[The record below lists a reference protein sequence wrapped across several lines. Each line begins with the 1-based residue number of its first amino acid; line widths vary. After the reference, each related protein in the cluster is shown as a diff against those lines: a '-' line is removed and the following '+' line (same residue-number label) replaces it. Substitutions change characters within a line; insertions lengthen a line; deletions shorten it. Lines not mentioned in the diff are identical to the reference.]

1 MDALMLEIKRY
12 IEANQLICP
21 GDGVVVGLSGGPD
34 SVFLLYALHTL
45 QARMGFTLRAVH
57 VHHGIR
63 GAEADRDEA
72 FSEKLCA
79 KLDIP
84 FQAVHVAAPA
94 YAAQHGLSL
103 EEAARILRYEALEAA
118 RQQLGQTLAAD
129 RMLNSPVASS
139 AGTSNAPA
147 AAIDRTSDSPVPD
160 SARTSDSPA
169 FTAGSPSRLPDARS
183 MKGLPAP
190 SAPAAWIA
198 VAHHL
203 DDQAETVLHNLVRG
217 AGLRGLAGM
226 ENRRNHVIRPLLSIK
241 REDILKW
248 LKQYDIPYVTDSTNA
263 DPHYT
268 RNRIRS
274 TVLPELREINPEAS
288 AHIAHSAALLREAD
302 AFFHALALQY
312 VDAHATLTVAPDSAN
327 AIDRDAHTRPQT
339 AVFQDAPVTLPEPG
353 ASTRGTTPRP
363 PALAEKSAEGAAEA
377 PDEATILRSIA
388 LPVTA
393 LREYPELV
401 RQYVYS
407 ELLRRI
413 GTPQKD
419 WSAVHYR
426 DIDRLIFGPGGAH
439 LDLPYRMSAE
449 YRKKTLILQE
459 NREVISV
466 KRRKNHG

>member
-12 IEANQLICP
+12 IEKNQLICP

-63 GAEADRDEA
+63 GTEADRDEA
-72 FSEKLCA
+72 FSAELCA
-79 KLDIP
+79 KLAVP
-84 FQAVHVAAPA
+84 FQAEHVAAPA

-118 RQQLGQTLAAD
+118 RQQLGQTLAA
-129 RMLNSPVASS
+129 RP
-139 AGTSNAPA
+139 SNASVPSSMGA
-147 AAIDRTSDSPVPD
+147 PSSFQPVRV
-160 SARTSDSPA
+160 AT
-169 FTAGSPSRLPDARS
+169 
-183 MKGLPAP
+183 AP

-248 LKQYDIPYVTDSTNA
+248 LEQNNIPYVTDSTNA

-302 AFFHALALQY
+302 AYFHALALQY
-312 VDAHATLTVAPDSAN
+312 VDAHATLTGAPDSAE
-327 AIDRDAHTRPQT
+327 AVDRSAHARPKSP
-339 AVFQDAPVTLPEPG
+339 ALPGPSVPLPEPDG
-353 ASTRGTTPRP
+353 PGTETTPRSI
-363 PALAEKSAEGAAEA
+363 ALAETGAEGATEA
-377 PDEATILRSIA
+377 PAEATILRSIA
-388 LPVTA
+388 LSVVK
-393 LREYPELV
+393 LKEYPELV
-401 RQYVYS
+401 RQYVYI
-407 ELLRRI
+407 ELIRRI

-439 LDLPYRMSAE
+439 LDLPYQMSAE
-449 YRKKTLILQE
+449 YRKKTLILQK

>member
-12 IEANQLICP
+12 IEANQLIRP

-45 QARMGFTLRAVH
+45 QPRMGFTLRAVH

-118 RQQLGQTLAAD
+118 RQQLGQT
-129 RMLNSPVASS
+129 R
-139 AGTSNAPA
+139 
-147 AAIDRTSDSPVPD
+147 
-160 SARTSDSPA
+160 
-169 FTAGSPSRLPDARS
+169 
-183 MKGLPAP
+183 
-190 SAPAAWIA
+190 AAWIA

-302 AFFHALALQY
+302 AYFHALALQY

-327 AIDRDAHTRPQT
+327 AIDRDAHTHPQT
-339 AVFQDAPVTLPEPG
+339 AVFQDAPVPLPEPG
-353 ASTRGTTPRP
+353 AS
-363 PALAEKSAEGAAEA
+363 AN
-377 PDEATILRSIA
+377 ATILRSIA

>member
-12 IEANQLICP
+12 IEKNQLIRP

-63 GAEADRDEA
+63 GAEADRDAA

-79 KLDIP
+79 KLAVP
-84 FQAVHVAAPA
+84 FQAVHVTAPA
-94 YAAQHGLSL
+94 YAAQQGLSL
-103 EEAARILRYEALEAA
+103 EEAARILRYQALETA
-118 RQQLGQTLAAD
+118 RQQLT
-129 RMLNSPVASS
+129 
-139 AGTSNAPA
+139 T
-147 AAIDRTSDSPVPD
+147 
-160 SARTSDSPA
+160 
-169 FTAGSPSRLPDARS
+169 
-183 MKGLPAP
+183 
-190 SAPAAWIA
+190 PAAWIA

-248 LKQYDIPYVTDSTNA
+248 LEQNKIAYVTDSTNA

-302 AFFHALALQY
+302 AYFHALALQY
-312 VDAHATLTVAPDSAN
+312 VDAHATLTSP
-327 AIDRDAHTRPQT
+327 
-339 AVFQDAPVTLPEPG
+339 PVPLPEPDTPG
-353 ASTRGTTPRP
+353 EGTIPRP
-363 PALAEKSAEGAAEA
+363 SALAEDRAEGETEV
-377 PDEATILRSIA
+377 PVEATILRSIA
-388 LPVTA
+388 LPVTELKA
-393 LREYPELV
+393 YPELV

>member
-12 IEANQLICP
+12 IEANQLIRP

-118 RQQLGQTLAAD
+118 RQQLGQAT
-129 RMLNSPVASS
+129 
-139 AGTSNAPA
+139 
-147 AAIDRTSDSPVPD
+147 
-160 SARTSDSPA
+160 
-169 FTAGSPSRLPDARS
+169 
-183 MKGLPAP
+183 
-190 SAPAAWIA
+190 AAWIA

>member
-12 IEANQLICP
+12 IGANQLIRP

-45 QARMGFTLRAVH
+45 QARMGFTLWAVH

-118 RQQLGQTLAAD
+118 RQQLGQT
-129 RMLNSPVASS
+129 R
-139 AGTSNAPA
+139 
-147 AAIDRTSDSPVPD
+147 
-160 SARTSDSPA
+160 
-169 FTAGSPSRLPDARS
+169 
-183 MKGLPAP
+183 
-190 SAPAAWIA
+190 AAWIA

-248 LKQYDIPYVTDSTNA
+248 LKQNDIPYVTDSTNA

-302 AFFHALALQY
+302 AYFHALALQY

-327 AIDRDAHTRPQT
+327 AIDRNAHTRPQT
-339 AVFQDAPVTLPEPG
+339 AVFQDAPVPLPEPG
-353 ASTRGTTPRP
+353 ASARGTTPRP
-363 PALAEKSAEGAAEA
+363 PALAENSAEGAAEA

>member
-12 IEANQLICP
+12 IEANQLIRP

-103 EEAARILRYEALEAA
+103 EEAARILRYEAREAA
-118 RQQLGQTLAAD
+118 RQQLTQAT
-129 RMLNSPVASS
+129 
-139 AGTSNAPA
+139 
-147 AAIDRTSDSPVPD
+147 
-160 SARTSDSPA
+160 
-169 FTAGSPSRLPDARS
+169 
-183 MKGLPAP
+183 
-190 SAPAAWIA
+190 AAWIA

-248 LKQYDIPYVTDSTNA
+248 LKQYDI
-263 DPHYT
+263 
-268 RNRIRS
+268 
-274 TVLPELREINPEAS
+274 
-288 AHIAHSAALLREAD
+288 
-302 AFFHALALQY
+302 
-312 VDAHATLTVAPDSAN
+312 
-327 AIDRDAHTRPQT
+327 QT
-339 AVFQDAPVTLPEPG
+339 AQ
-353 ASTRGTTPRP
+353 
-363 PALAEKSAEGAAEA
+363 
-377 PDEATILRSIA
+377 RS
-388 LPVTA
+388 
-393 LREYPELV
+393 
-401 RQYVYS
+401 
-407 ELLRRI
+407 
-413 GTPQKD
+413 
-419 WSAVHYR
+419 
-426 DIDRLIFGPGGAH
+426 F
-439 LDLPYRMSAE
+439 
-449 YRKKTLILQE
+449 
-459 NREVISV
+459 V
-466 KRRKNHG
+466 KRMRSFMRSLFSTWTRTRR

>member
-12 IEANQLICP
+12 IEKNQLIRP

-72 FSEKLCA
+72 FSAELCA
-79 KLDIP
+79 KLAVP
-84 FQAVHVAAPA
+84 FQAVHVAVPA

-103 EEAARILRYEALEAA
+103 EEAARILRYEALETA
-118 RQQLGQTLAAD
+118 RQQLTT
-129 RMLNSPVASS
+129 P
-139 AGTSNAPA
+139 
-147 AAIDRTSDSPVPD
+147 
-160 SARTSDSPA
+160 
-169 FTAGSPSRLPDARS
+169 TA
-183 MKGLPAP
+183 
-190 SAPAAWIA
+190 WVA

-248 LKQYDIPYVTDSTNA
+248 LEQNNILYVTDSTNA

-302 AFFHALALQY
+302 AYFHALALQY
-312 VDAHATLTVAPDSAN
+312 LDAHATLTVP
-327 AIDRDAHTRPQT
+327 
-339 AVFQDAPVTLPEPG
+339 PVPLPESDTPG
-353 ASTRGTTPRP
+353 EGTIPRP
-363 PALAEKSAEGAAEA
+363 SALAETGAESATEVPA
-377 PDEATILRSIA
+377 EATILRSIA
-388 LPVTA
+388 LPVTELKA
-393 LREYPELV
+393 YPELV

-407 ELLRRI
+407 ELLRRL

>member
-12 IEANQLICP
+12 IEKNQLICP

-63 GAEADRDEA
+63 GAEADRDAA
-72 FSEKLCA
+72 FSAELCA

-84 FQAVHVAAPA
+84 FRAVHVAAPA

-103 EEAARILRYEALEAA
+103 EEAARILRYEALETA
-118 RQQLGQTLAAD
+118 RQQLTE
-129 RMLNSPVASS
+129 
-139 AGTSNAPA
+139 AP
-147 AAIDRTSDSPVPD
+147 T
-160 SARTSDSPA
+160 
-169 FTAGSPSRLPDARS
+169 
-183 MKGLPAP
+183 
-190 SAPAAWIA
+190 AWIA

-248 LKQYDIPYVTDSTNA
+248 LEQNNIPYVTDSTNA

-302 AFFHALALQY
+302 AYFHALALQY
-312 VDAHATLTVAPDSAN
+312 VDAHATLTGAPDSAN
-327 AIDRDAHTRPQT
+327 AVDRSAHARPKSP
-339 AVFQDAPVTLPEPG
+339 ALPGPSVPLPEPDG
-353 ASTRGTTPRP
+353 PGTETTPRST
-363 PALAEKSAEGAAEA
+363 ALAETGAEGATEA
-377 PDEATILRSIA
+377 PAEATILRSIA
-388 LPVTA
+388 LPVVK
-393 LREYPELV
+393 LKEYPELV
-401 RQYVYS
+401 RQYVYI
-407 ELLRRI
+407 ELIRRI

-449 YRKKTLILQE
+449 YRKKTLILQK

>member
-1 MDALMLEIKRY
+1 MDAIMLEIKRY
-12 IEANQLICP
+12 IEKNQLIRP

-63 GAEADRDEA
+63 GAEADRDAA
-72 FSEKLCA
+72 FSAELCA
-79 KLDIP
+79 KLAVP
-84 FQAVHVAAPA
+84 FQAVHVDAPS
-94 YAAQHGLSL
+94 YAAQQGLGL
-103 EEAARILRYEALEAA
+103 EEAARILRYEALETA
-118 RQQLGQTLAAD
+118 RQQLTEALAAT
-129 RMLNSPVASS
+129 RSS
-139 AGTSNAPA
+139 DFPA
-147 AAIDRTSDSPVPD
+147 TIADSP
-160 SARTSDSPA
+160 SH
-169 FTAGSPSRLPDARS
+169 LPDAPS
-183 MKGLPAP
+183 MKGLIADSTPT
-190 SAPAAWIA
+190 AWVA

-248 LKQYDIPYVTDSTNA
+248 LEQNKIAYVTDSTNA

-302 AFFHALALQY
+302 AYFHALALQY
-312 VDAHATLTVAPDSAN
+312 VDAHATLTVP
-327 AIDRDAHTRPQT
+327 
-339 AVFQDAPVTLPEPG
+339 PVPLPESDTPG
-353 ASTRGTTPRP
+353 EGTIPRP
-363 PALAEKSAEGAAEA
+363 SALAETGAEGATEVPA
-377 PDEATILRSIA
+377 EATILRSIA
-388 LPVTA
+388 LPVTELKA
-393 LREYPELV
+393 YPELV

-407 ELLRRI
+407 ELLRRL

>member
-12 IEANQLICP
+12 IGANQLIRP

-45 QARMGFTLRAVH
+45 QPRMGFTLRAVH

-118 RQQLGQTLAAD
+118 RQQLGQTLAA
-129 RMLNSPVASS
+129 RPLN
-139 AGTSNAPA
+139 T
-147 AAIDRTSDSPVPD
+147 PVPD
-160 SARTSDSPA
+160 SARILDSPA
-169 FTAGSPSRLPDARS
+169 FTAGSPSRLLDARS
-183 MKGLPAP
+183 MKGLPAT

-327 AIDRDAHTRPQT
+327 AIDRDAHIRPQT

-353 ASTRGTTPRP
+353 ASARGTTPRP
-363 PALAEKSAEGAAEA
+363 PALAEDSAEGATEA
-377 PDEATILRSIA
+377 TDEATILRSIA

>member
-12 IEANQLICP
+12 IEANQLIRP

-57 VHHGIR
+57 VYHGIR

-118 RQQLGQTLAAD
+118 RQQLTQAT
-129 RMLNSPVASS
+129 
-139 AGTSNAPA
+139 
-147 AAIDRTSDSPVPD
+147 
-160 SARTSDSPA
+160 
-169 FTAGSPSRLPDARS
+169 
-183 MKGLPAP
+183 
-190 SAPAAWIA
+190 AAWIA

>member
-12 IEANQLICP
+12 IEKNQLIRP

-45 QARMGFTLRAVH
+45 QPRMDFTLRAVH

-118 RQQLGQTLAAD
+118 RQQLTQ
-129 RMLNSPVASS
+129 
-139 AGTSNAPA
+139 
-147 AAIDRTSDSPVPD
+147 
-160 SARTSDSPA
+160 
-169 FTAGSPSRLPDARS
+169 
-183 MKGLPAP
+183 
-190 SAPAAWIA
+190 APAAWIA

-302 AFFHALALQY
+302 AYFHALALQY
-312 VDAHATLTVAPDSAN
+312 VDAHATLTGAPDSAN
-327 AIDRDAHTRPQT
+327 AVDRSAHARPKSP
-339 AVFQDAPVTLPEPG
+339 ALPGPPVPLPEPG
-353 ASTRGTTPRP
+353 ASARGTTPRP
-363 PALAEKSAEGAAEA
+363 PALAETGAEGATEA
-377 PDEATILRSIA
+377 PAEATILRSIA
-388 LPVTA
+388 LPVVK
-393 LREYPELV
+393 LKEYPELV
-401 RQYVYS
+401 RQYVYI

>member
-12 IEANQLICP
+12 IEANQLIRP

-118 RQQLGQTLAAD
+118 RQQLTQTPASAIASAA
-129 RMLNSPVASS
+129 PVY
-139 AGTSNAPA
+139 APDMA
-147 AAIDRTSDSPVPD
+147 A
-160 SARTSDSPA
+160 
-169 FTAGSPSRLPDARS
+169 
-183 MKGLPAP
+183 MKGLTIADTATAAY
-190 SAPAAWIA
+190 APAAWIA

-248 LKQYDIPYVTDSTNA
+248 LKQHDIPYVTDSTNA

-302 AFFHALALQY
+302 TYFHALALQY
-312 VDAHATLTVAPDSAN
+312 VDAHATLTDTPDSAD
-327 AIDRDAHTRPQT
+327 AVDRGAHTRPQSIAFPGRT
-339 AVFQDAPVTLPEPG
+339 VPLPEPDAPAAG
-353 ASTRGTTPRP
+353 MTPRP
-363 PALAEKSAEGAAEA
+363 PALAEDSAEGETEA
-377 PDEATILRSIA
+377 PAEPTILRSIA
-388 LPVTA
+388 LPVVK
-393 LREYPELV
+393 LKEYPELV
-401 RQYVYS
+401 RQYVYI

-466 KRRKNHG
+466 KRRKNHV

>member
-12 IEANQLICP
+12 IEKNQLIRP

-57 VHHGIR
+57 VHHSIR
-63 GAEADRDEA
+63 GAEADRDAA

-84 FQAVHVAAPA
+84 FRAVHVAAPA
-94 YAAQHGLSL
+94 YAAQQGLSL
-103 EEAARILRYEALEAA
+103 EEAARILRYEALETA
-118 RQQLGQTLAAD
+118 RQQLTEALAA
-129 RMLNSPVASS
+129 
-139 AGTSNAPA
+139 
-147 AAIDRTSDSPVPD
+147 
-160 SARTSDSPA
+160 ARSSDSPA
-169 FTAGSPSRLPDARS
+169 TIADSLSHLPDAPS
-183 MKGLPAP
+183 MKGLTAT
-190 SAPAAWIA
+190 SAPTAWIA

-248 LKQYDIPYVTDSTNA
+248 LEQNNILYVTDSTNA

-302 AFFHALALQY
+302 AYFHALALQY
-312 VDAHATLTVAPDSAN
+312 VDVHATLTGDPDSAN
-327 AIDRDAHTRPQT
+327 AVDRSAHTHPQ
-339 AVFQDAPVTLPEPG
+339 APSLPGPSVPLPEP
-353 ASTRGTTPRP
+353 AP
-363 PALAEKSAEGAAEA
+363 PA
-377 PDEATILRSIA
+377 EATILRSIA
-388 LPVTA
+388 LPVTELKA
-393 LREYPELV
+393 YPELV

-413 GTPQKD
+413 GTPLKD

>member
-12 IEANQLICP
+12 IEKNQLIRP

-63 GAEADRDEA
+63 GAEADRDAA

-79 KLDIP
+79 KLAVP

-94 YAAQHGLSL
+94 YAAQQGLSL
-103 EEAARILRYEALEAA
+103 EEAARILRYEALETA
-118 RQQLGQTLAAD
+118 RQQLE
-129 RMLNSPVASS
+129 
-139 AGTSNAPA
+139 
-147 AAIDRTSDSPVPD
+147 
-160 SARTSDSPA
+160 
-169 FTAGSPSRLPDARS
+169 
-183 MKGLPAP
+183 AP
-190 SAPAAWIA
+190 SAWIA

-248 LKQYDIPYVTDSTNA
+248 LEQNKIAYVTDSTNA

-302 AFFHALALQY
+302 AYFHALALQY
-312 VDAHATLTVAPDSAN
+312 VDAHATLTSP
-327 AIDRDAHTRPQT
+327 
-339 AVFQDAPVTLPEPG
+339 PVPLPEPDTPG
-353 ASTRGTTPRP
+353 EGTIPRP
-363 PALAEKSAEGAAEA
+363 SALVEDRAEGETEV
-377 PDEATILRSIA
+377 PVEATILRSIA
-388 LPVTA
+388 LPVTE
-393 LREYPELV
+393 LKEYPELV

-407 ELLRRI
+407 ELLRRL

>member
-1 MDALMLEIKRY
+1 
-12 IEANQLICP
+12 
-21 GDGVVVGLSGGPD
+21 
-34 SVFLLYALHTL
+34 
-45 QARMGFTLRAVH
+45 
-57 VHHGIR
+57 
-63 GAEADRDEA
+63 
-72 FSEKLCA
+72 
-79 KLDIP
+79 
-84 FQAVHVAAPA
+84 
-94 YAAQHGLSL
+94 
-103 EEAARILRYEALEAA
+103 
-118 RQQLGQTLAAD
+118 
-129 RMLNSPVASS
+129 
-139 AGTSNAPA
+139 
-147 AAIDRTSDSPVPD
+147 
-160 SARTSDSPA
+160 
-169 FTAGSPSRLPDARS
+169 
-183 MKGLPAP
+183 MKGLPAT

-327 AIDRDAHTRPQT
+327 AIDRDAHIRPQT
-339 AVFQDAPVTLPEPG
+339 AVFQNAPVTLPEPG
-353 ASTRGTTPRP
+353 ASARGTLPRP
-363 PALAEKSAEGAAEA
+363 PALAEDSAEGATEA
-377 PDEATILRSIA
+377 TDEATILRSIA

>member
-12 IEANQLICP
+12 IGANQLIRP

-45 QARMGFTLRAVH
+45 QPRMGFTLRAVH

-79 KLDIP
+79 KLEIP

-118 RQQLGQTLAAD
+118 RRQLGQTLAA
-129 RMLNSPVASS
+129 RPS
-139 AGTSNAPA
+139 A
-147 AAIDRTSDSPVPD
+147 
-160 SARTSDSPA
+160 
-169 FTAGSPSRLPDARS
+169 SPSRLPDARS

-302 AFFHALALQY
+302 AYFHALALQY

-353 ASTRGTTPRP
+353 ASARGTLPRP
-363 PALAEKSAEGAAEA
+363 PALAENSAEGAAEA
-377 PDEATILRSIA
+377 PAEATILRSIA

>member
-12 IEANQLICP
+12 IEKNQLIRP

-63 GAEADRDEA
+63 GAEADRDAA
-72 FSEKLCA
+72 FSAELCA
-79 KLDIP
+79 KLAVP

-94 YAAQHGLSL
+94 YAAQQGLSL

-118 RQQLGQTLAAD
+118 RQQLE
-129 RMLNSPVASS
+129 
-139 AGTSNAPA
+139 AP
-147 AAIDRTSDSPVPD
+147 T
-160 SARTSDSPA
+160 
-169 FTAGSPSRLPDARS
+169 
-183 MKGLPAP
+183 
-190 SAPAAWIA
+190 AWIA

-248 LKQYDIPYVTDSTNA
+248 LEQNNIPYVTDSTNA

-302 AFFHALALQY
+302 AYFHALALQY
-312 VDAHATLTVAPDSAN
+312 VDAHATLTGDPDSAN
-327 AIDRDAHTRPQT
+327 AVDRSAHTHPQ
-339 AVFQDAPVTLPEPG
+339 APSLPGPSVPLPEPDTPG
-353 ASTRGTTPRP
+353 ESTSSRP
-363 PALAEKSAEGAAEA
+363 SALAEDRVEGETEA
-377 PDEATILRSIA
+377 PAEVTILRSIA
-388 LPVTA
+388 LPVVK
-393 LREYPELV
+393 LKEYPELV
-401 RQYVYS
+401 RQYVYI

-449 YRKKTLILQE
+449 YRKKNLILQE

>member
-12 IEANQLICP
+12 IEANQLIRP

-45 QARMGFTLRAVH
+45 QPRMDFTLWAVH

-72 FSEKLCA
+72 FSKQLCA

-118 RQQLGQTLAAD
+118 RQQLTQ
-129 RMLNSPVASS
+129 
-139 AGTSNAPA
+139 
-147 AAIDRTSDSPVPD
+147 
-160 SARTSDSPA
+160 
-169 FTAGSPSRLPDARS
+169 
-183 MKGLPAP
+183 
-190 SAPAAWIA
+190 APAAWIA

-302 AFFHALALQY
+302 AYFHALALQY

-327 AIDRDAHTRPQT
+327 AIDRSAHARPKSP
-339 AVFQDAPVTLPEPG
+339 ALPGPPVPLPEPG
-353 ASTRGTTPRP
+353 ASARGTTPRP
-363 PALAEKSAEGAAEA
+363 PALAENSTEDATEA

>member
-1 MDALMLEIKRY
+1 MDALTLEIKRY
-12 IEANQLICP
+12 IEKKQLIRP

-63 GAEADRDEA
+63 GAEADRDAA
-72 FSEKLCA
+72 FSAELCA
-79 KLDIP
+79 KLAVP
-84 FQAVHVAAPA
+84 FQAVHVDAPS
-94 YAAQHGLSL
+94 YAAQQGLGL
-103 EEAARILRYEALEAA
+103 EEAARILRYEALETA
-118 RQQLGQTLAAD
+118 RQQLTEALAAT
-129 RMLNSPVASS
+129 RSS
-139 AGTSNAPA
+139 DFPA
-147 AAIDRTSDSPVPD
+147 TIADSP
-160 SARTSDSPA
+160 SH
-169 FTAGSPSRLPDARS
+169 LPDAPS
-183 MKGLPAP
+183 MKGLIADSTPT
-190 SAPAAWIA
+190 AWIA

-248 LKQYDIPYVTDSTNA
+248 LEQNNIPYVTDSTNA

-302 AFFHALALQY
+302 AYFHALALQY
-312 VDAHATLTVAPDSAN
+312 VDAHATLTGAPDSAN
-327 AIDRDAHTRPQT
+327 AVDRSAHARPKSP
-339 AVFQDAPVTLPEPG
+339 ALSGPSVPLPEPDGPG
-353 ASTRGTTPRP
+353 AEMTPRST
-363 PALAEKSAEGAAEA
+363 ALVETGAEGATEA
-377 PDEATILRSIA
+377 PAEATILRSIA
-388 LPVTA
+388 LPVVK
-393 LREYPELV
+393 LKEYPELV
-401 RQYVYS
+401 RQYVYI
-407 ELLRRI
+407 ELIRRI

>member
-12 IEANQLICP
+12 IEANQLIRP
-21 GDGVVVGLSGGPD
+21 GDVVVVGLSGGPD

-45 QARMGFTLRAVH
+45 QPRIGFTLRAVH

-118 RQQLGQTLAAD
+118 RQQLGQ
-129 RMLNSPVASS
+129 M
-139 AGTSNAPA
+139 PA
-147 AAIDRTSDSPVPD
+147 
-160 SARTSDSPA
+160 
-169 FTAGSPSRLPDARS
+169 
-183 MKGLPAP
+183 
-190 SAPAAWIA
+190 AAWIA

-353 ASTRGTTPRP
+353 ASARGTLPRP
-363 PALAEKSAEGAAEA
+363 PALAENSAEDAAEA
-377 PDEATILRSIA
+377 SVNATILRSIA

>member
-12 IEANQLICP
+12 IGANQLIRP

-63 GAEADRDEA
+63 GAEADRDES

-118 RQQLGQTLAAD
+118 RQQLGQT
-129 RMLNSPVASS
+129 R
-139 AGTSNAPA
+139 
-147 AAIDRTSDSPVPD
+147 
-160 SARTSDSPA
+160 
-169 FTAGSPSRLPDARS
+169 
-183 MKGLPAP
+183 
-190 SAPAAWIA
+190 AAWIA

-302 AFFHALALQY
+302 AYFHALALQY

-327 AIDRDAHTRPQT
+327 AIDRSAHARPKSP
-339 AVFQDAPVTLPEPG
+339 ALPGPPVPLPEPG
-353 ASTRGTTPRP
+353 ASARGTTPRP
-363 PALAEKSAEGAAEA
+363 PALAENSAEGATEA
-377 PDEATILRSIA
+377 SGEATILRSIA
-388 LPVTA
+388 LPVVK
-393 LREYPELV
+393 LKEYPELV
-401 RQYVYS
+401 RQYVYI
-407 ELLRRI
+407 ELIRRI

-426 DIDRLIFGPGGAH
+426 DIDRLIFGPGGTH

>member
-1 MDALMLEIKRY
+1 MDALMLKIKRY
-12 IEANQLICP
+12 IGANQLICP

-45 QARMGFTLRAVH
+45 QARLGFTLRAVH

-79 KLDIP
+79 KLAVP
-84 FQAVHVAAPA
+84 FQAVHVAAPE

-103 EEAARILRYEALEAA
+103 EEAARILRYEALETA
-118 RQQLGQTLAAD
+118 RQQ
-129 RMLNSPVASS
+129 M
-139 AGTSNAPA
+139 GT
-147 AAIDRTSDSPVPD
+147 
-160 SARTSDSPA
+160 
-169 FTAGSPSRLPDARS
+169 PS
-183 MKGLPAP
+183 
-190 SAPAAWIA
+190 AWIA

-248 LKQYDIPYVTDSTNA
+248 LEQNNIPYVTDSTNA

-274 TVLPELREINPEAS
+274 TVLPELRVINPEAS

-302 AFFHALALQY
+302 AYFHALAIQY
-312 VDAHATLTVAPDSAN
+312 VDAHATRTGTPDSAN
-327 AIDRDAHTRPQT
+327 AADRSAHTRPQSP
-339 AVFQDAPVTLPEPG
+339 ALPGSSVPLPEPEAPG
-353 ASTRGTTPRP
+353 EEMSSRSS
-363 PALAEKSAEGAAEA
+363 ALAENGAEGKTEA
-377 PDEATILRSIA
+377 PGEAPILRSIA
-388 LPVTA
+388 LPVTELKA
-393 LREYPELV
+393 YPELV

-426 DIDRLIFGPGGAH
+426 DIDRLIFGPGSAH

>member
-12 IEANQLICP
+12 IEKNQLICP

-34 SVFLLYALHTL
+34 SAFLLYALHTL

-72 FSEKLCA
+72 FSAELCA
-79 KLDIP
+79 KLAVP
-84 FQAVHVAAPA
+84 FQVEHVAAPA

-118 RQQLGQTLAAD
+118 RQQLGQTLAA
-129 RMLNSPVASS
+129 RP
-139 AGTSNAPA
+139 
-147 AAIDRTSDSPVPD
+147 SDSPVPD

-169 FTAGSPSRLPDARS
+169 FTAGSPSRLPDAWS

-248 LKQYDIPYVTDSTNA
+248 LKQNDIPYVTDSTNA

-302 AFFHALALQY
+302 AYFHALALQY
-312 VDAHATLTVAPDSAN
+312 VDAHATQTGAPDSAN
-327 AIDRDAHTRPQT
+327 AVDRSAHAHPKSP
-339 AVFQDAPVTLPEPG
+339 ALSAPSVPLPEPDGPG
-353 ASTRGTTPRP
+353 AEMTPRST
-363 PALAEKSAEGAAEA
+363 ALAETGAEGATGA
-377 PDEATILRSIA
+377 PAEATILRSIA
-388 LPVTA
+388 LPVVK
-393 LREYPELV
+393 LKEYPELV
-401 RQYVYS
+401 RQYVYI
-407 ELLRRI
+407 ELIRRI

-449 YRKKTLILQE
+449 YRKKNLILQK

>member
-12 IEANQLICP
+12 IGANQLIRP

-45 QARMGFTLRAVH
+45 QPRMGFTLWAVH

-94 YAAQHGLSL
+94 YAAQHRLSL

-118 RQQLGQTLAAD
+118 RQQLGQT
-129 RMLNSPVASS
+129 R
-139 AGTSNAPA
+139 
-147 AAIDRTSDSPVPD
+147 
-160 SARTSDSPA
+160 
-169 FTAGSPSRLPDARS
+169 
-183 MKGLPAP
+183 
-190 SAPAAWIA
+190 AAWIA

-248 LKQYDIPYVTDSTNA
+248 LKQNDIPYVTDSTNA

-288 AHIAHSAALLREAD
+288 VHIAHSAALLREAD
-302 AFFHALALQY
+302 AYFHALALQY

-327 AIDRDAHTRPQT
+327 AVDRSAHARPKSP
-339 AVFQDAPVTLPEPG
+339 ALPGPPVPLPEPD
-353 ASTRGTTPRP
+353 APARGTIPRP
-363 PALAEKSAEGAAEA
+363 PALAETGAEGATEA
-377 PDEATILRSIA
+377 PAEATILRSIA

-393 LREYPELV
+393 LKEYPELV

>member
-12 IEANQLICP
+12 IEKNQLIRP

-63 GAEADRDEA
+63 GAEADRDAA

-79 KLDIP
+79 KLAVP

-94 YAAQHGLSL
+94 YAAQQGLSL
-103 EEAARILRYEALEAA
+103 EEAARILRYEALETA
-118 RQQLGQTLAAD
+118 RQQLE
-129 RMLNSPVASS
+129 
-139 AGTSNAPA
+139 
-147 AAIDRTSDSPVPD
+147 
-160 SARTSDSPA
+160 
-169 FTAGSPSRLPDARS
+169 
-183 MKGLPAP
+183 AP
-190 SAPAAWIA
+190 SAWIA

-248 LKQYDIPYVTDSTNA
+248 LEQNKIAYVTDSTNA

-302 AFFHALALQY
+302 AYFHALALRY
-312 VDAHATLTVAPDSAN
+312 VDAHATLTGDPDSAN
-327 AIDRDAHTRPQT
+327 AIDQSAHTRPQSP
-339 AVFQDAPVTLPEPG
+339 ALPGPSVPLPE
-353 ASTRGTTPRP
+353 S
-363 PALAEKSAEGAAEA
+363 
-377 PDEATILRSIA
+377 TILRSIA
-388 LPVTA
+388 LPVTELKA
-393 LREYPELV
+393 YPELV

-413 GTPQKD
+413 GTPLKD

>member
-12 IEANQLICP
+12 IEANQLIRP

-45 QARMGFTLRAVH
+45 QPRMGFTLRAVH

-118 RQQLGQTLAAD
+118 RQQLGQTLAA
-129 RMLNSPVASS
+129 RP
-139 AGTSNAPA
+139 SNA
-147 AAIDRTSDSPVPD
+147 PVPD

-339 AVFQDAPVTLPEPG
+339 AVFQNAPVTLPEPG
-353 ASTRGTTPRP
+353 ASARGTTPRP
-363 PALAEKSAEGAAEA
+363 PALAEDSAEGATEA
-377 PDEATILRSIA
+377 TDEATILRSIA

>member
-12 IEANQLICP
+12 IEKNQLIRP

-72 FSEKLCA
+72 FSEKLCV
-79 KLDIP
+79 KLAVP

-94 YAAQHGLSL
+94 YVAQQGLSL
-103 EEAARILRYEALEAA
+103 EEAARILRYEALEVA
-118 RQQLGQTLAAD
+118 RQQLT
-129 RMLNSPVASS
+129 
-139 AGTSNAPA
+139 T
-147 AAIDRTSDSPVPD
+147 
-160 SARTSDSPA
+160 
-169 FTAGSPSRLPDARS
+169 
-183 MKGLPAP
+183 
-190 SAPAAWIA
+190 PAAWVA

-248 LKQYDIPYVTDSTNA
+248 LEQNNIPYVTDSTNA

-302 AFFHALALQY
+302 AYFHALALQY
-312 VDAHATLTVAPDSAN
+312 VDAHATLTSP
-327 AIDRDAHTRPQT
+327 
-339 AVFQDAPVTLPEPG
+339 PVPLPEPDTPG
-353 ASTRGTTPRP
+353 EGTIPRP
-363 PALAEKSAEGAAEA
+363 SALAEDRAEGETEV
-377 PDEATILRSIA
+377 PVEATILRSIA
-388 LPVTA
+388 LPVTELKA
-393 LREYPELV
+393 YPELV

-413 GTPQKD
+413 GTSQKD

>member
-12 IEANQLICP
+12 IEKNQLIRP

-63 GAEADRDEA
+63 GAEADRDAA

-84 FQAVHVAAPA
+84 FQAVHVDAPS
-94 YAAQHGLSL
+94 YAAQQGLGL
-103 EEAARILRYEALEAA
+103 EEAARILRYEALETA
-118 RQQLGQTLAAD
+118 RQQLT
-129 RMLNSPVASS
+129 
-139 AGTSNAPA
+139 T
-147 AAIDRTSDSPVPD
+147 
-160 SARTSDSPA
+160 
-169 FTAGSPSRLPDARS
+169 PS
-183 MKGLPAP
+183 
-190 SAPAAWIA
+190 AWIA

-226 ENRRNHVIRPLLSIK
+226 ENRRNHVIRPLLSTK

-248 LKQYDIPYVTDSTNA
+248 LEQNKIAYVTDSTNA

-302 AFFHALALQY
+302 AYFHALALQY
-312 VDAHATLTVAPDSAN
+312 VDAHATLTGDPDSAN
-327 AIDRDAHTRPQT
+327 AVDRSAHTHPQ
-339 AVFQDAPVTLPEPG
+339 APSLPGP
-353 ASTRGTTPRP
+353 SVPLP
-363 PALAEKSAEGAAEA
+363 
-377 PDEATILRSIA
+377 EATILRSIA
-388 LPVTA
+388 LPVTE
-393 LREYPELV
+393 LKEYPELV

-426 DIDRLIFGPGGAH
+426 DIDRLIFGTGGAH

>member
-12 IEANQLICP
+12 IGANQLIRP

-45 QARMGFTLRAVH
+45 QPRMGFTLWAVH

-118 RQQLGQTLAAD
+118 RQQLGQTLVA
-129 RMLNSPVASS
+129 RM
-139 AGTSNAPA
+139 SNA
-147 AAIDRTSDSPVPD
+147 PVPD

-169 FTAGSPSRLPDARS
+169 FTAGSPSRLLDARS
-183 MKGLPAP
+183 MKGLPAS

-248 LKQYDIPYVTDSTNA
+248 LKQNDIPYVTDSTNA

-302 AFFHALALQY
+302 AYFHALALQY
-312 VDAHATLTVAPDSAN
+312 VDAHATLTGAPDLAN
-327 AIDRDAHTRPQT
+327 AVDRSAHARPKSP
-339 AVFQDAPVTLPEPG
+339 ALPGPSVPLPEPDGPG
-353 ASTRGTTPRP
+353 AETTPRST
-363 PALAEKSAEGAAEA
+363 ALAEDSAEGAAEA

-393 LREYPELV
+393 LKEYPELV

-426 DIDRLIFGPGGAH
+426 DIDRLIFGPGGTH

-466 KRRKNHG
+466 KRRKNNG

>member
-12 IEANQLICP
+12 IGANQLICP

-45 QARMGFTLRAVH
+45 QPRMGFTLRAVH

-79 KLDIP
+79 KLEIP

-118 RQQLGQTLAAD
+118 RQQLGQT
-129 RMLNSPVASS
+129 R
-139 AGTSNAPA
+139 
-147 AAIDRTSDSPVPD
+147 
-160 SARTSDSPA
+160 
-169 FTAGSPSRLPDARS
+169 
-183 MKGLPAP
+183 
-190 SAPAAWIA
+190 AAWIA

-248 LKQYDIPYVTDSTNA
+248 LKQNDIPYVTDSTNA

-302 AFFHALALQY
+302 AYFHALALQY

-327 AIDRDAHTRPQT
+327 AVDRSAHARPKSP
-339 AVFQDAPVTLPEPG
+339 ALPGPPVPLPEPG
-353 ASTRGTTPRP
+353 ASARGTTPRP
-363 PALAEKSAEGAAEA
+363 PALAEDSAEGETEA

>member
-12 IEANQLICP
+12 IEANQLIRP

-45 QARMGFTLRAVH
+45 QARMGFTLWAVH

-63 GAEADRDEA
+63 GAEADRDAA
-72 FSEKLCA
+72 FSEELCA
-79 KLDIP
+79 KLTVP
-84 FQAVHVAAPA
+84 FRAVHVAAPA
-94 YAAQHGLSL
+94 YAAQQGLSL
-103 EEAARILRYEALEAA
+103 EEAARILRYEALETA
-118 RQQLGQTLAAD
+118 RQQLTEALTAA
-129 RMLNSPVASS
+129 RS
-139 AGTSNAPA
+139 
-147 AAIDRTSDSPVPD
+147 
-160 SARTSDSPA
+160 SDSPA
-169 FTAGSPSRLPDARS
+169 TIADSLSHLPDAPS
-183 MKGLPAP
+183 MKGLTAT

-248 LKQYDIPYVTDSTNA
+248 LEQNKIAYVTDSTNA

-302 AFFHALALQY
+302 AYFHALALQY
-312 VDAHATLTVAPDSAN
+312 VDAHATLTVP
-327 AIDRDAHTRPQT
+327 
-339 AVFQDAPVTLPEPG
+339 PVPLP
-353 ASTRGTTPRP
+353 
-363 PALAEKSAEGAAEA
+363 
-377 PDEATILRSIA
+377 EATILRSIA
-388 LPVTA
+388 LPVTELKA
-393 LREYPELV
+393 YPELV
-401 RQYVYS
+401 RQYVYI

>member
-12 IEANQLICP
+12 IEKNQLIRP

-72 FSEKLCA
+72 FSAELCA
-79 KLDIP
+79 KLAVP

-103 EEAARILRYEALEAA
+103 EEAARILRYEALETA
-118 RQQLGQTLAAD
+118 RQQLAEALAA
-129 RMLNSPVASS
+129 
-139 AGTSNAPA
+139 
-147 AAIDRTSDSPVPD
+147 
-160 SARTSDSPA
+160 ARSSDSPA
-169 FTAGSPSRLPDARS
+169 TIADSPSHLPDAPS
-183 MKGLPAP
+183 MKGLTATFAP
-190 SAPAAWIA
+190 TAWVA

-217 AGLRGLAGM
+217 AGLLGLAGM

-248 LKQYDIPYVTDSTNA
+248 LEQNKIAYVTDSTNA

-302 AFFHALALQY
+302 AYFHALALQY
-312 VDAHATLTVAPDSAN
+312 VDAHATLTVP
-327 AIDRDAHTRPQT
+327 
-339 AVFQDAPVTLPEPG
+339 PVSLPESDTSG
-353 ASTRGTTPRP
+353 EGTIPRP
-363 PALAEKSAEGAAEA
+363 SALAEDRVEGETEA
-377 PDEATILRSIA
+377 LAEATILRSIA
-388 LPVTA
+388 LPVTELKA
-393 LREYPELV
+393 YPGLV

-407 ELLRRI
+407 ELLCRI

>member
-12 IEANQLICP
+12 IGANQLICP

-45 QARMGFTLRAVH
+45 QARLGFTLRAVH

-72 FSEKLCA
+72 FSAELCA
-79 KLDIP
+79 KLTVP
-84 FQAVHVAAPA
+84 FQAVHVAAPE

-103 EEAARILRYEALEAA
+103 EEAARILRYEALETA
-118 RQQLGQTLAAD
+118 RQQ
-129 RMLNSPVASS
+129 M
-139 AGTSNAPA
+139 GT
-147 AAIDRTSDSPVPD
+147 
-160 SARTSDSPA
+160 
-169 FTAGSPSRLPDARS
+169 PS
-183 MKGLPAP
+183 
-190 SAPAAWIA
+190 AWIA

-248 LKQYDIPYVTDSTNA
+248 LEQNNIPYVTDSTNA

-274 TVLPELREINPEAS
+274 TVLPELRAINPEAS

-302 AFFHALALQY
+302 AYFHALAIQY
-312 VDAHATLTVAPDSAN
+312 VDAHATRTGTPDSVN
-327 AIDRDAHTRPQT
+327 AADRSAHTRPQSP
-339 AVFQDAPVTLPEPG
+339 ALPGSSVPLPEPDTPG
-353 ASTRGTTPRP
+353 EGTIPRP
-363 PALAEKSAEGAAEA
+363 SALAEDRAEGKTEVPGEA
-377 PDEATILRSIA
+377 PILRSIA
-388 LPVTA
+388 LPVTELKA
-393 LREYPELV
+393 YPELV

-426 DIDRLIFGPGGAH
+426 DIDRLIFGPGSAH

>member
-1 MDALMLEIKRY
+1 MDALMLKIKRY
-12 IEANQLICP
+12 IGANQLICP

-45 QARMGFTLRAVH
+45 QARLGFTLRAVH

-79 KLDIP
+79 KLAVP
-84 FQAVHVAAPA
+84 FQAVHVAAPE

-103 EEAARILRYEALEAA
+103 EEAARILRYEALETA
-118 RQQLGQTLAAD
+118 RQQ
-129 RMLNSPVASS
+129 M
-139 AGTSNAPA
+139 GT
-147 AAIDRTSDSPVPD
+147 
-160 SARTSDSPA
+160 
-169 FTAGSPSRLPDARS
+169 PS
-183 MKGLPAP
+183 
-190 SAPAAWIA
+190 AWIA

-248 LKQYDIPYVTDSTNA
+248 LEQNNIPYVTDSTNA

-274 TVLPELREINPEAS
+274 TVLPELRVINPEAS

-302 AFFHALALQY
+302 AYFHALAIQY
-312 VDAHATLTVAPDSAN
+312 VDAHATRTGTPDSAN
-327 AIDRDAHTRPQT
+327 AADRRAHTRPQSP
-339 AVFQDAPVTLPEPG
+339 ALPGSSVPLPEPDTPG
-353 ASTRGTTPRP
+353 EGTIPRP
-363 PALAEKSAEGAAEA
+363 SALAEDRAEGKTEVPGEA
-377 PDEATILRSIA
+377 PILRSIA
-388 LPVTA
+388 LPVTELKA
-393 LREYPELV
+393 YPELV

>member
-12 IEANQLICP
+12 IEANQLIRP

-45 QARMGFTLRAVH
+45 QPRMGFTLRAVH

-118 RQQLGQTLAAD
+118 RQQLGQTLAA
-129 RMLNSPVASS
+129 RP
-139 AGTSNAPA
+139 SNA
-147 AAIDRTSDSPVPD
+147 PVPD

-183 MKGLPAP
+183 MKGLPAS
-190 SAPAAWIA
+190 SAPAAWIT

-248 LKQYDIPYVTDSTNA
+248 LKQNDIPYVTDSTNA

-302 AFFHALALQY
+302 AYFHALALQY
-312 VDAHATLTVAPDSAN
+312 VDAHATLMV
-327 AIDRDAHTRPQT
+327 
-339 AVFQDAPVTLPEPG
+339 
-353 ASTRGTTPRP
+353 
-363 PALAEKSAEGAAEA
+363 A

-388 LPVTA
+388 VPVTA
-393 LREYPELV
+393 LKEYPELV

-426 DIDRLIFGPGGAH
+426 DIDRLIFGLGGAH

>member
-12 IEANQLICP
+12 IEANQLIRP

-45 QARMGFTLRAVH
+45 QPRMGFTLWAVH

-103 EEAARILRYEALEAA
+103 EEAARILRYEALETA
-118 RQQLGQTLAAD
+118 RQQLTQ
-129 RMLNSPVASS
+129 
-139 AGTSNAPA
+139 
-147 AAIDRTSDSPVPD
+147 
-160 SARTSDSPA
+160 
-169 FTAGSPSRLPDARS
+169 
-183 MKGLPAP
+183 
-190 SAPAAWIA
+190 APAAWIA

-302 AFFHALALQY
+302 AYFHALALQY
-312 VDAHATLTVAPDSAN
+312 VDAHATLTGAPDSAN
-327 AIDRDAHTRPQT
+327 AVDRSAHARPKSP
-339 AVFQDAPVTLPEPG
+339 ALPGPSVPLPEPG
-353 ASTRGTTPRP
+353 ASARGTTPRP
-363 PALAEKSAEGAAEA
+363 PALAENSAEGAAEA

-393 LREYPELV
+393 LKEYPELV

-426 DIDRLIFGPGGAH
+426 DIDRLIFGPGGTH

>member
-12 IEANQLICP
+12 IGANQLIRP

-45 QARMGFTLRAVH
+45 QHRMGFTLRAVH

-118 RQQLGQTLAAD
+118 RQQLGQTLAA
-129 RMLNSPVASS
+129 RPSNSPEPS
-139 AGTSNAPA
+139 ALEAPSPSQPV
-147 AAIDRTSDSPVPD
+147 RTS
-160 SARTSDSPA
+160 A
-169 FTAGSPSRLPDARS
+169 
-183 MKGLPAP
+183 AP

-248 LKQYDIPYVTDSTNA
+248 LKQNDIPYVTDSTNA

-302 AFFHALALQY
+302 AYFHALALQY

-327 AIDRDAHTRPQT
+327 AVDRSAHARPKSP
-339 AVFQDAPVTLPEPG
+339 ALPGPPVPLPEPD
-353 ASTRGTTPRP
+353 APARGTIPRP
-363 PALAEKSAEGAAEA
+363 PALAETGAEGATEA
-377 PDEATILRSIA
+377 PAEATILRSIA

-393 LREYPELV
+393 LKEYPELV